1 MFLKIH
7 ILIFLI
13 RQRTFFLLLS
23 IIELNQDF
31 LLSEAGDNLVY
42 PMIFLMIVQGL
53 QKLICGS
60 QFFLVL

>member
-13 RQRTFFLLLS
+13 RQRTIILLLS

-60 QFFLVL
+60 QFVLVL